1 MSERTLSQGQS
12 PQNGKAEKKHRLPA
26 FLDHFNGRDLKVFFR
41 CWVAL
46 WVASLLMFITPTL
59 QNIGTATFFAA
70 LVLVMLPPSGIVF
83 IYVLG
88 ALSLLI
94 GIFLSWAWGVIVM
107 KAAQAAR
114 PAADTQA
121 RMASLQQTAAAQ
133 ANSTGVPVASIAQ
146 KLVYDGYMLD
156 ARVTSVTYC
165 LLCLFIYLMVWP
177 SSQPH
182 VP

>member
-70 LVLVMLPPSGIVF
+70 
-83 IYVLG
+83 
-88 ALSLLI
+88 
-94 GIFLSWAWGVIVM
+94 
-107 KAAQAAR
+107 
-114 PAADTQA
+114 
-121 RMASLQQTAAAQ
+121 
-133 ANSTGVPVASIAQ
+133 
-146 KLVYDGYMLD
+146 
-156 ARVTSVTYC
+156 
-165 LLCLFIYLMVWP
+165 
-177 SSQPH
+177 
-182 VP
+182 